1 MEWVISTYRFWG
13 DFVVAGDVSVRY
25 RPLGAS
31 RDVLFGTGATYHHPG
46 MLVEYR
52 IGGSGR
58 CLGHEG
64 AKQGNQQGVTA
75 DLAADLRKHNETKEA
90 TTKKRLFD

>member
-1 MEWVISTYRFWG
+1 
-13 DFVVAGDVSVRY
+13 
-25 RPLGAS
+25 
-31 RDVLFGTGATYHHPG
+31 
-46 MLVEYR
+46 MLLESR

-64 AKQGNQQGVTA
+64 AKQGNQQGVTTDDGA
-75 DLAADLRKHNETKEA
+75 DLSKHNETKEA